1 MQTILRVLVKIN
13 RENFSLLKKQEK
25 LIKKVKNKNKGL
37 NKNTNLRHRKIKQ
50 IQKLNTKKKLLVSH
64 YMNLYLQ
71 NSSKEKIIKLQTVIN
86 FQLMM
91 QIKVNKINNKSNN
104 KLIKECFKLKIIL
117 IIHIPTPTL
126 TSSQTTTITKIPT
139 KIYTDEKTTTSNQT

>member
-50 IQKLNTKKKLLVSH
+50 IQKLNTKKKVISKPLYEPLVTKQFKGKDH
-64 YMNLYLQ
+64 KIT
-71 NSSKEKIIKLQTVIN
+71 NSNKFL
-86 FQLMM
+86 
-91 QIKVNKINNKSNN
+91 VN
-104 KLIKECFKLKIIL
+104 
-117 IIHIPTPTL
+117 
-126 TSSQTTTITKIPT
+126 
-139 KIYTDEKTTTSNQT
+139 DVD

>member
-13 RENFSLLKKQEK
+13 LENFSLLRKQEK
-25 LIKKVKNKNKGL
+25 LKKVKNKNKGL

-71 NSSKEKIIKLQTVIN
+71 NSLKEKIIKLQIVIN

-91 QIKVNKINNKSNN
+91 QIKVNKINNKINN
-104 KLIKECFKLKIIL
+104 RLIKK
-117 IIHIPTPTL
+117 
-126 TSSQTTTITKIPT
+126 
-139 KIYTDEKTTTSNQT
+139 